1 MGVLWVTMKDIT
13 GKSYKYSTA
22 GRKNALS
29 IVITEDK
36 ITIGLERGEDKIP
49 TSKVFLKSNLIFY
62 EYTSDHLQQK
72 RIQSRF

>member
-1 MGVLWVTMKDIT
+1 MSVLWVTIKDIA
-13 GKSYKYSTA
+13 GKTYKYSTA
-22 GRKNALS
+22 GRKNASS
-29 IVITEDK
+29 IIITEDK
-36 ITIGLERGEDKIP
+36 ITIGLEREEDKIP

>member
-1 MGVLWVTMKDIT
+1 MSVLWVTMKDIA
-13 GKSYKYSTA
+13 GKTYKYSTA
-22 GRKNALS
+22 GRKNAYS

-72 RIQSRF
+72 RTEPRF